1 MIYTKKICISCISFI
16 IICVFIILYCKNKN
30 NNETFENFKEKIGNT
45 EIINGSVSNIILTN
59 NYTLNPDKKYYIKIE
74 SNNNHKG
81 NNAECTLLEKNG
93 NIYGFILTNSGTGY
107 ETAPNVYIYSS
118 ISYIEELLE
127 GQNNIIKLIKSNATL
142 NTTLNAN
149 ATLNENATTTL
160 NENATAT
167 ATLNA
172 TTTTTTTL
180 NETLNAK
187 KYDEIISLNNT
198 KNEKK
203 RQELQSELNKINE
216 DKLTAQN
223 AVLLA
228 KKYGFNTLPPLK
240 YSEKYESKITT
251 SLNNIKTPKV
261 LSEKQK
267 SECYILYMD
276 MQKKSNKLEDLTDRS
291 DSVPQFTINQY
302 GKITQNAINKYNNTC
317 T

>member
-16 IICVFIILYCKNKN
+16 IICVFIILYYKNTN

-74 SNNNHKG
+74 SNNIHKG
-81 NNAECTLLEKNG
+81 NDAECTLLEKNG

-142 NTTLNAN
+142 NTTLNVNDVENETATTTLNDVENAN
-149 ATLNENATTTL
+149 ATLNE
-160 NENATAT
+160 
-167 ATLNA
+167 
-172 TTTTTTTL
+172 
-180 NETLNAK
+180 NAK